1 MKNEVD
7 TPQPNWGAR
16 LLLALAVL
24 AALPS
29 SVSAAAPP
37 DESPDKAAIAK
48 VIDDSIGW
56 FATKDFD
63 RLFGAFADDAD
74 FLIFH
79 PDSKSTIRGSEAFRE
94 HSRFFSNPDM
104 VYAGHEIR
112 DLKIDRSPAGDAAWF
127 SALLDDCW
135 KYKGEKGCWDDCRWT
150 GVLEKRDGRW
160 VIVQMHFSFA
170 KDQVAAE
177 VREEEAD
184 RTRRVFGT
192 YEEMR
197 GVVVDFYGQQRYAEA
212 AAILAGAV
220 ARYPDHVLANTFNL
234 ALMYSS
240 LGNREEAVRALEDG
254 HRRGVFY
261 GKWTFEGAPW
271 DTLRRFEGFQS
282 LLARN
287 EELITEAQKTSSMRL
302 EVAAPEGYVPG
313 REYPLFIALHGGGE
327 NLAQFRPR
335 WTSPRLREEFIV
347 AYVQSS
353 QVAGMDGYHWQDDAI
368 TRRELEAAYR
378 EIVAKYS
385 VDPDRV
391 LLGGFSSGG
400 YGTLVTLF
408 EGTLPAS
415 GFVILCPEV
424 PDDPGQAALDG
435 AARRGIRGTLLTTE
449 QDGRLKRQE
458 EYVSGLAAHGLDVRF
473 IVTPKTGHWYPDDL
487 ESKIDEAL
495 AHILSGS

>member
-1 MKNEVD
+1 MD
-7 TPQPNWGAR
+7 TLPVGRSAR
-16 LLLALAVL
+16 FLLGLLIAT
-24 AALPS
+24 
-29 SVSAAAPP
+29 VSLAAAPTG
-37 DESPDKAAIAK
+37 ESQDKAAIAK

-63 RLFGAFADDAD
+63 RLYGSLADDSE
-74 FLIFH
+74 FFIYH
-79 PDSKSTIRGSEAFRE
+79 PGSKSTIRGAEAFRKFSE
-94 HSRFFSNPDM
+94 FFSDPDL

-112 DLKIDRSPAGDAAWF
+112 ELSIDTSPAGDAAWF
-127 SALLDDCW
+127 SALLDDCSE
-135 KYKGEKGCWDDCRWT
+135 YKGEKSCWKDCRWT
-150 GVLEKRDGRW
+150 GVLEKRGDRW

-170 KDQVAAE
+170 QDQVAAE
-177 VREEEAD
+177 AVTGERERAGL
-184 RTRRVFGT
+184 VFGS
-192 YEEMR
+192 YDEMR
-197 GVVVDFYGQQRYAEA
+197 GVVVDLFGQKRYAEA

-220 ARYPDHVLANTFNL
+220 PRYPDRVLANTFNL
-234 ALMYSS
+234 ALMYAS

-261 GKWTFEGAPW
+261 GKWTFEGAHW
-271 DTLRRFEGFQS
+271 DTLRAFDGFRS

-287 EELITEAQKTSSMRL
+287 EELIAEAQKSSAMKL
-302 EVAAPEGYVPG
+302 EVAVPEGYQPG
-313 REYPLFIALHGGGE
+313 RRYPLFIALHGGGE

-335 WTSPRLREEFIV
+335 WTSPRLRGQFIV

-385 VDPDRV
+385 VDPSHV

-424 PDDPGQAALDG
+424 PDDPSRAALDG

-458 EYVSGLAAHGLDVRF
+458 EYVSGLAAHGLSVRF